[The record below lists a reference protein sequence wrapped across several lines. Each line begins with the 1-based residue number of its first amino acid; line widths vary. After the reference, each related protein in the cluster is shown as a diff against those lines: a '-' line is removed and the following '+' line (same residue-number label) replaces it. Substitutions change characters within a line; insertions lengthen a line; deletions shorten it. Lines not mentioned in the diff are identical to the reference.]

1 MPLVLISV
9 DKVFR
14 ADSQGSDV
22 WIVNG
27 WAEAAKFDFLSV
39 GATSNGPIRPQ
50 LHPSLHKIIQSKHF
64 KNLATNCNLK
74 CEIGLVTL
82 QHSCRPLFLVRS
94 WKTNWLQ
101 HFQKLLWRKHSIHT
115 RSCSL
120 LSTVTLWRPPNKA
133 TVFWNSNWQIW
144 PREWK
149 HWKCKTSWDL
159 RIDYK
164 RYKMVLQP
172 V

>member
-1 MPLVLISV
+1 MNCQRVG
-9 DKVFR
+9 
-14 ADSQGSDV
+14 GSRKI
-22 WIVNG
+22 WL
-27 WAEAAKFDFLSV
+27 F
-39 GATSNGPIRPQ
+39 IRRR
-50 LHPSLHKIIQSKHF
+50 HF
-64 KNLATNCNLK
+64 KRPNPPTASPFVAQNHSIQTVQNLATNCNLK
-74 CEIGLVTL
+74 WEIGLVTL